1 MQSLWVCTSRTPFLR
16 KVLEDQ
22 RESINQT
29 KGLRGIQET
38 ERKGN
43 FQDDEVSSLG
53 LLMYLGAE
61 EPQVSLVL
69 KVGSGKPG
77 SKKMKL
83 NTWCVWMNPERT
95 ETAESCGWMGGEGGK
110 GTEGKKETLTEE
122 KPLNS
127 HFRSSVQ
134 QYWPL
139 PSVLSVLSLQNT
151 EFNETDS
158 LLISNWRQYW
168 GGFGL
173 GPQEC

>member
-1 MQSLWVCTSRTPFLR
+1 MYLPYTLSQESTRRPKGEHKPNQRASWDSRNR
-16 KVLEDQ
+16 K
-22 RESINQT
+22 
-29 KGLRGIQET
+29 
-38 ERKGN
+38 ERKSPGWWG
-43 FQDDEVSSLG
+43 ELPGSPYL
-53 LLMYLGAE
+53 LGAE
-61 EPQVSLVL
+61 EHQVSLVL
-69 KVGSGKPG
+69 KEGSGRPG
-77 SKKMKL
+77 SEKMKL
-83 NTWCVWMNPERT
+83 NTWCVWMNPERM

-110 GTEGKKETLTEE
+110 GKEGKKEILTEE

-158 LLISNWRQYW
+158 LLISNRRQYW

-173 GPQEC
+173 GLREW